1 MTTGIY
7 DDLLSGFNNGCFP
20 IFSLLLKML
29 FFQLVEVSNK
39 VISHKRPVTVVLIWS
54 CVDRAIYQLFSHNI
68 AWILYI
74 LYWYYLYIAYLLLIH
89 RIWIKAIVNWVWN
102 FRTLKN
108 KYNLTLCQSRLH
120 TASETFVRHKKKS
133 DRVLFFAFFGSVAS
147 ILRGVLTIQSHR
159 TSERQNPEC
168 RLSSSSTSSRSTK
181 HCKDPC
187 TLSSQELVVFFL
199 ICGSSI
205 ASKASNW
212 ATNIL
217 K

>member
-29 FFQLVEVSNK
+29 FFQLVDVLNK
-39 VISHKRPVTVVLIWS
+39 VISHKRPVTVVLILIWINCFLTILHGYFTS
-54 CVDRAIYQLFSHNI
+54 CIDII
-68 AWILYI
+68 YI
-74 LYWYYLYIAYLLLIH
+74 LLIYCLFIEFGLRPLQTESEIFARWKINTTSRCVNH
-89 RIWIKAIVNWVWN
+89 VYTLPLKRSSVIKKNRIG
-102 FRTLKN
+102 F
-108 KYNLTLCQSRLH
+108 
-120 TASETFVRHKKKS
+120 F
-133 DRVLFFAFFGSVAS
+133 FFAFFGSVAS